1 MTLMAYNY
9 HADDN
14 VQDTLH
20 KRERKWNEEVE
31 EAQDSGSM
39 ESRGSIWGKRHSEL
53 SRTIKI
59 GC

>member
-39 ESRGSIWGKRHSEL
+39 EWGFDLGKEAL
-53 SRTIKI
+53 GAFTDNKD